1 MRNWDRILAG
11 VMAAAMLANGVVMLA
26 ASLSWY
32 DAVPG
37 VPATGPFNG
46 HFIKDIGAVYLT
58 CALGLGW
65 FAWRPAQGWAAM
77 AAGAVWLTLH
87 AAIHVYDATCGA
99 SPLADIRRDLVG
111 VYLFAAVP
119 MALTLLRKPPESSLK
134 TGA

>member
-1 MRNWDRILAG
+1 
-11 VMAAAMLANGVVMLA
+11 MAVALLANGAAMLA

-37 VPATGPFNG
+37 VTATGPFNG

-65 FAWRPAQGWAAM
+65 FAWRPGQGWAAM
-77 AAGAVWLTLH
+77 AAGAAWLTLH
-87 AAIHVYDATCGA
+87 AAVHVYDASCGA
-99 SPLADIRRDLVG
+99 SPLADIRRDFVG

-119 MALTLLRKPPESSLK
+119 LALSLFRKPK
-134 TGA
+134 GA